1 MFGGLFVFLYFCSKN
16 RFNFNMHI
24 LYIYSEIS
32 IMGGTDKV
40 LVEKANYLAT
50 HGYQVTVVT
59 EAQMGRD
66 LSFPLEPTVKY
77 IDMGL
82 DFNKQYQPNIFK
94 RAYIYFSLRRK
105 YRKRLKK
112 VLMVEKPDIVSV
124 IVGRSLDFIADIH
137 DGSIKIVEAHTTKH
151 FLRSYHLMEQK
162 GGVFKYLAQYLR
174 WNMCRHIA
182 RLDGIVLLTQRD
194 ADDWKEAK
202 RTFVIP
208 NAVPY
213 YPKESSTLD
222 NKQVIMVGRYN
233 DAKGYDYL
241 IPAWTMVHQRHPDW
255 VLNAYG
261 SGELHD
267 QVVKWIEECHLEDSF
282 ILHEPTSNITEKY
295 LESSICVLSSRYEGF
310 SLVILEAMACGV
322 PFVSFDCPHGPR
334 NIIRHEEDGLLV
346 EYLNSQ
352 ALAGGICRLIE
363 DESFRKRLGANARK
377 NILRFSQESVMQQW
391 EMLFANIA
399 ETKSNKDGNENSI
412 I

>member
-1 MFGGLFVFLYFCSKN
+1 
-16 RFNFNMHI
+16 MHI

-59 EAQMGRD
+59 EAQMGRK
-66 LSFPLEPTVKY
+66 LSFSLDSAVKH

-82 DFNKQYQPNIFK
+82 DFNKQYQPNIIK

-105 YRKRLKK
+105 YKKRLKA
-112 VLMVEKPDIVSV
+112 VLMEEKPDIVSA

-151 FLRSYHLMEQK
+151 FLRSYHLMEQR
-162 GGVFKYLAQYLR
+162 GGVFKYLARYLR
-174 WNMCRHIA
+174 WNMCRQVS

-213 YPKESSTLD
+213 YPAESSTLD

-241 IPAWTMVHQRHPDW
+241 IPAWEIVHQRHPDW

-267 QVVKWIEECHLEDSF
+267 QVVKWIVERHLEKSF
-282 ILHEPTSNITEKY
+282 ILHEPTTHITEKY

-346 EYLNSQ
+346 EYLNPQ
-352 ALAGGICRLIE
+352 ALADGICRLIE
-363 DESFRKRLGANARK
+363 DESLRKRLGANARR
-377 NILRFSQESVMQQW
+377 NVCRFSKDSVMKQW
-391 EMLFANIA
+391 EDLFN
-399 ETKSNKDGNENSI
+399 ELVKHNENDTENK
-412 I
+412 